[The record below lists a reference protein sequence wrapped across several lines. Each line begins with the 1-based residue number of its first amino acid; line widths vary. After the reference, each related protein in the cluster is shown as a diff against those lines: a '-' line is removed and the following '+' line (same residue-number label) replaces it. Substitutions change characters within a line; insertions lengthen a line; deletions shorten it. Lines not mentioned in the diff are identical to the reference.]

1 MNEYQIGRDLQD
13 LRSRIDRLEA
23 GVHGNH
29 EMDDRYGLGHASATT
44 LMGAVSGKPIAWEQP
59 KSYPLPAFVTGFLNV
74 EPALLQT
81 LADVQTWTCVPE
93 PLVFTVT
100 WDAGGVDEFY
110 RLANQRFSII
120 RFRNP
125 DTGATTAKYSY
136 SAQKIASGRGRTA
149 GPQPNSMGIH
159 LRDGAGGSLFHW
171 AHNYW
176 VGCRDNHVVV
186 FEKDFPAGLYDIVR
200 GATWEHV
207 GVRINRC

>member
-13 LRSRIDRLEA
+13 LRSRIDRIEA

-29 EMDDRYGLGHASATT
+29 EMDDRYGLGHASAST

-59 KSYPLPAFVTGFLNV
+59 KAYPLPAFVTGFLNV

-81 LADVQTWTCVPE
+81 LADVQ
-93 PLVFTVT
+93 
-100 WDAGGVDEFY
+100 
-110 RLANQRFSII
+110 
-120 RFRNP
+120 
-125 DTGATTAKYSY
+125 
-136 SAQKIASGRGRTA
+136 TA